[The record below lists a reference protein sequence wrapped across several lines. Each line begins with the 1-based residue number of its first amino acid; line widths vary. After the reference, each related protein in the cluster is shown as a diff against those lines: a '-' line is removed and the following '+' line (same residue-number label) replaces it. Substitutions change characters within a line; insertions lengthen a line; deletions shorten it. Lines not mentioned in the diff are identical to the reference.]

1 MTSSGT
7 VNGIVPYRPGAMGIR
22 GAVVEIGDVET
33 ARGAVDHGPRKT
45 SPGVEIVG
53 AEGML
58 LSTVRPGGVGTP
70 LGAVSPSAV
79 GTPLG
84 AARLSAMGTLY
95 DETIHGAVELRLGVV
110 SPGTS
115 ARHRGAVGTR
125 SDEASLGAVERW
137 IGAGRT
143 ADVGSPGAM
152 ERQIGAGQTAVVES
166 PGAVGIPLDTAS
178 LDAGMGAHGAVK
190 LGVEE
195 MFLDAVNPDG
205 AVTLGVGAD
214 SGMVSPLRIGSEVE
228 NGVGKASRSSWTP
241 SGTRIWEARTT
252 SSVSG
257 SEGPG
262 CETCATS
269 QTGIVSRTDTPCSDG
284 TPNGAGTQSGI
295 QEAVVELTVQGASAC
310 L

>member
-1 MTSSGT
+1 MVRNANHMTSSGT
-7 VNGIVPYRPGAMGIR
+7 VNGIVPYRPGAVGIR

-33 ARGAVDHGPRKT
+33 ARGAVDHGPGKT
-45 SPGVEIVG
+45 SPGAGIVG

-58 LSTVRPGGVGTP
+58 LGTVCPGGVGTP
-70 LGAVSPSAV
+70 LGAARLGAV
-79 GTPLG
+79 GTLNG
-84 AARLSAMGTLY
+84 
-95 DETIHGAVELRLGVV
+95 ETIHGAVELRLSVV

-115 ARHRGAVGTR
+115 ARHHGAVGTR
-125 SDEASLGAVERW
+125 SNEASLGAVERW
-137 IGAGRT
+137 IGAGQT
-143 ADVGSPGAM
+143 ADVGSPSAV

-166 PGAVGIPLDTAS
+166 PGAVGIPLDMAS

-214 SGMVSPLRIGSEVE
+214 SGVMSPPRIGPEVE

-241 SGTRIWEARTT
+241 SGTRIWQARTT

-262 CETCATS
+262 CETCAAS
-269 QTGIVSRTDTPCSDG
+269 QTGVVSLTDTPCGDR
-284 TPNGAGTQSGI
+284 TPNGAGTQSGV
-295 QEAVVELTVQGASAC
+295 QEAVVELTVQRASAC

>member
-125 SDEASLGAVERW
+125 SDEASLGAV
-137 IGAGRT
+137 
-143 ADVGSPGAM
+143 

>member
-1 MTSSGT
+1 MVRNANHMTSSGT
-7 VNGIVPYRPGAMGIR
+7 VNGIVPYRPGAVGIR

-33 ARGAVDHGPRKT
+33 ARGAVDHGPGKT
-45 SPGVEIVG
+45 SPGAGIVG

-58 LSTVRPGGVGTP
+58 LGTVCPGGVGTP
-70 LGAVSPSAV
+70 LGAARLGAV
-79 GTPLG
+79 GTLNG
-84 AARLSAMGTLY
+84 
-95 DETIHGAVELRLGVV
+95 ETIHGAVELRLSVV

-115 ARHRGAVGTR
+115 ARHHGAVGTR
-125 SDEASLGAVERW
+125 SNEASLGAV
-137 IGAGRT
+137 
-143 ADVGSPGAM
+143 

-166 PGAVGIPLDTAS
+166 PGAVGIPLDMAS

-214 SGMVSPLRIGSEVE
+214 SGVMSPPRIGPEVE

-241 SGTRIWEARTT
+241 SGTRIWQARTT

-262 CETCATS
+262 CETCAAS
-269 QTGIVSRTDTPCSDG
+269 QTGVVSLTDTPCGDR
-284 TPNGAGTQSGI
+284 TPNGAGTQSGV
-295 QEAVVELTVQGASAC
+295 QEAVVELTVQRASAC